1 MSKTTTR
8 TKRKITKALGEL
20 RTIITS
26 ETENRCSRS
35 SRMNEVKNCFFC
47 RKNKRKRFKI
57 VEKTMNGI
65 NSSTS

>member
-35 SRMNEVKNCFFC
+35 SRMNEVKKNRFF
-47 RKNKRKRFKI
+47 
-57 VEKTMNGI
+57 VEKTKGKDFKL
-65 NSSTS
+65 